1 MDSEPSGCLRA
12 LVLPVIAGDMGGLSE
27 SGGGCLFLLVLPLA
41 ALTCSCAQRLGRLGR
56 LRRRPYNPPEAG
68 LPRGYP
74 PPPQAAWRASLAM
87 PSSYAPLSCA
97 KSE

>member
-74 PPPQAAWRASLAM
+74 PPPPGGLEGITGNALELRT
-87 PSSYAPLSCA
+87 PLMR
-97 KSE
+97 KE